1 MSHWHSQS
9 ASARWPLLADW
20 QEKAW
25 LSRAMASEGN
35 FGPAGT
41 KEMKRELSAAE
52 TPSLS
57 ATDELGQLPDMTSP
71 GPPGHGEREPRDA
84 AGRAIKEERDVQPG
98 SDGHEAKQVPPVSP
112 KGAGKANQFSSLSF
126 PEKLWKMVE
135 SDEFRSIWWSE
146 GGKYVAINEE
156 LFKEEVLGRERPLR
170 VFATQ
175 KMKSFLRQLNFYGF
189 TKARQ
194 DFQRSASLPEFLAE
208 EDAASAH
215 SQILYYYNPAFNREH
230 PHLPEKC
237 KRGVGLK
244 RRAPR
249 APEVDEGHPSRSPDG
264 QPARD
269 TQASPPVTIAPT
281 KRRAEAPPG
290 LGSAHPSPLAAGPR
304 LPEPARAAGI
314 ERFTPLAAFFLTPP
328 GSQTPHGLRRA
339 APWFAMPMLAAAS
352 ALPKPRPP
360 HGQSPRVRHC
370 PTCTCSP
377 SPADAGNAGGPQHG
391 TY

>member
-1 MSHWHSQS
+1 GVKSNKCS
-9 ASARWPLLADW
+9 
-20 QEKAW
+20 
-25 LSRAMASEGN
+25 
-35 FGPAGT
+35 
-41 KEMKRELSAAE
+41 
-52 TPSLS
+52 S
-57 ATDELGQLPDMTSP
+57 ATSPLALPDMTSP

-194 DFQRSASLPEFLAE
+194 GFPKICFP
-208 EDAASAH
+208 
-215 SQILYYYNPAFNREH
+215 ILYYYNPAFNREH